1 MNTTPKNILEEAEKE
16 FNLTPPNPMNMLD
29 ITNDQCKYPLGD
41 EKDKPELFCGKQHE
55 GAYNVMWDGKN
66 QSGSAVAAGTYI
78 YEVQV
83 DQSTLTKKMILL
95 K

>member
-1 MNTTPKNILEEAEKE
+1 MT
-16 FNLTPPNPMNMLD
+16 
-29 ITNDQCKYPLGD
+29 
-41 EKDKPELFCGKQHE
+41 ELFSGKQHE
-55 GAYNVMWDGKN
+55 GAYNVMWDGTN

-83 DQSTLTKKMILL
+83 DQSTLTKKMVLL